1 MAADVSD
8 SVANIAMTVMGVV
21 ILCFG
26 FIIIIAHIDLSF
38 LIGLVSCFLGCE
50 VNRVTVDL

>member
-38 LIGLVSCFLGCE
+38 LIGLASCFLGCE
-50 VNRVTVDL
+50 VNRVAVDL